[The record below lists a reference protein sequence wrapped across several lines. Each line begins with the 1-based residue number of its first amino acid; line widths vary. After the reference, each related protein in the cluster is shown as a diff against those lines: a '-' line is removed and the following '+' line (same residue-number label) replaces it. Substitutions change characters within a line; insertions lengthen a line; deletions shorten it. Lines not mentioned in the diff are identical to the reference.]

1 MKMPPFLLL
10 ATLVFW
16 GWQSGLLWAG
26 VALGVVLE
34 SPRFIKARFDLADED
49 FRRIWNLCTVL
60 TLALAAIVFTT
71 NDEGGGVINNPT
83 VSNASNATVHTAT
96 TLLRWLPMTLFLFV
110 AAQKFSE
117 RGAIPLAAISLT
129 YRWRRKDGEAAQKRD
144 VDVSYPYF
152 IVCLFAAGFHANQGT
167 HTYFLGQF
175 ILLAWA
181 LWPARARRFGIFIWL
196 AALALAVT
204 LGYTGTRG
212 IGLLVQA
219 SQSFDAQFMSWMLKP
234 KTDARQSITS
244 MGRIGKLKLSP
255 RIVIRLE
262 PQNSSL
268 APTYLREATYR
279 SYQSRDQVWQ
289 AGSAG
294 NEFDPLSPEV
304 GGVNWNLIPGVTNRS
319 VARIACYLNGWSA
332 DLKVPDGL
340 LPLPTGCSRL
350 ENVPLNVAAIKMNRT
365 GAVLASGPGMVIFNA
380 RFGSGATF
388 DSPPDAGTNFWDLSV
403 PTNELAAL
411 DRVISEMNISGA
423 DEEHKLQAVQ
433 SFFANKFTYST
444 WQGRDKL
451 ATTNETALAKFLL
464 SSRSGHCEYFAT
476 ATVLLLR
483 ELGIPARYAVGYAV
497 HEPGGKGYVVRERD
511 AHAWCLAWDSQEKI
525 WKDFDTTPG
534 SWIAAE
540 AQRAPAWQ
548 WLSDGWSWLRFQIAK
563 FRYGQTNL
571 RQYILWGLVPV
582 MALLLFQIIF
592 RRRKRKDALAQ
603 PKPIEQTNWPGLDSE
618 FYQLENRLAEYGLPR
633 QPSEPLADWL
643 ERVLAEPRLAELR
656 APFRELLQL
665 HYRHRFD
672 PRGLDAAGR
681 KLLGKQVGDCLES
694 LARIK
699 NNPVNQSEPQ

>member
-10 ATLVFW
+10 ATLAFW

-26 VALGVVLE
+26 IALGTVLE
-34 SPRFIKARFDLADED
+34 SSRFIKARFDLADED
-49 FRRIWNLCTVL
+49 FRRIWNLCIVL
-60 TLALAAIVFTT
+60 TLAVAAIVFTT
-71 NDEGGGVINNPT
+71 NDEGGGAINSPT
-83 VSNASNATVHTAT
+83 VNNTSSATIHTAT

-117 RGAIPLAAISLT
+117 RGVTPLSAISLAF
-129 YRWRRKDGEAAQKRD
+129 RRRRKGGETSPERD
-144 VDVSYPYF
+144 LDVSYPYF

-167 HTYFLGQF
+167 HTYFWGQF

-181 LWPARARRFGIFIWL
+181 IWPARSRRFGISVWL
-196 AALALAVT
+196 VALVLAVT

-219 SQSFDAQFMSWMLKP
+219 SQSFDARFLSWMLRP
-234 KTDARQSITS
+234 KTDSTQSITS

-262 PQNSSL
+262 PINGSP
-268 APTYLREATYR
+268 APAYLREATYR
-279 SYQSRDQVWQ
+279 FYHSQNQAWQ

-294 NEFDPLSPEV
+294 NEFDPQSPEA
-304 GGVNWNLIPGVTNRS
+304 GGVNWNLVPGVTNHS
-319 VARIACYLNGWSA
+319 AVRIACYLNGWSA
-332 DLKVPDGL
+332 DLKVPEGL
-340 LPLPTGCSRL
+340 LPLPTGSSRL
-350 ENVPLNVAAIKMNRT
+350 ENLPAVMLKMNKT
-365 GAVLASGPGMVIFNA
+365 GAVLASGPGLVIFNA
-380 RFGSGATF
+380 RFGDGETF
-388 DSPPDAGTNFWDLSV
+388 DSPPDAGTNLWDLSV
-403 PTNELAAL
+403 PTNEVTSLNQ
-411 DRVISEMNISGA
+411 VISEMNLAGA

-433 SFFANKFTYST
+433 NFFASKFTYNT

-483 ELGIPARYAVGYAV
+483 KLGIPARYAVGYSV

-511 AHAWCLAWDSQEKI
+511 AHAWCLAWDSRKNVWE
-525 WKDFDTTPG
+525 DFDTTPG

-540 AQRAPAWQ
+540 EQRASAWQ

-563 FRYGQTNL
+563 FRWGQTNL
-571 RQYILWGLVPV
+571 RQYVLWGLVPV

-592 RRRKRKDALAQ
+592 RRRKRKAAAQ
-603 PKPIEQTNWPGLDSE
+603 NKKSGEKLFWPGLDSE
-618 FYQLENRLAEYGLPR
+618 FYRLEARLAARGVPR

-643 ERVLAEPRLAELR
+643 ERALAEPALTDLR
-656 APFRELLQL
+656 AQLREILRL
-665 HYRHRFD
+665 HYQHRFD
-672 PRGLDAAGR
+672 PHGLDEAGR
-681 KLLGKQVGDCLES
+681 KLLAEKVRDCLEQLS
-694 LARIK
+694 RL
-699 NNPVNQSEPQ
+699 

>member
-10 ATLVFW
+10 ATLAFW

-26 VALGVVLE
+26 IALGTVLE
-34 SPRFIKARFDLADED
+34 SSRFIKARFDLADED
-49 FRRIWNLCTVL
+49 FRRIWNLCIVL
-60 TLALAAIVFTT
+60 TLAVAAIVFTT
-71 NDEGGGVINNPT
+71 NDEGGGAINSPT
-83 VSNASNATVHTAT
+83 VNNTSSATVHTAT

-117 RGAIPLAAISLT
+117 RGVTPLSAISLAF
-129 YRWRRKDGEAAQKRD
+129 RRRRKGGETSPERD
-144 VDVSYPYF
+144 LDVSYPYF

-167 HTYFLGQF
+167 HTYFWGQF

-181 LWPARARRFGIFIWL
+181 IWPARSRRFGISVWL
-196 AALALAVT
+196 VALVLAVT

-219 SQSFDAQFMSWMLKP
+219 SQSFDARFLSWMLRP
-234 KTDARQSITS
+234 KTDSTQSITS

-262 PQNSSL
+262 PINGSP
-268 APTYLREATYR
+268 APAYLREATYR
-279 SYQSRDQVWQ
+279 FYHSQNQAWQ

-294 NEFDPLSPEV
+294 NEFDPQSPEA
-304 GGVNWNLIPGVTNRS
+304 GGVNWNLVPGVTNHS
-319 VARIACYLNGWSA
+319 AVRIACYLNGWSA
-332 DLKVPDGL
+332 DLKVPEGL
-340 LPLPTGCSRL
+340 LPLPTGSSRL
-350 ENVPLNVAAIKMNRT
+350 ENLPAVMLKMNKT
-365 GAVLASGPGMVIFNA
+365 GAVLASGPGLVIFNA
-380 RFGSGATF
+380 RFGDGETF
-388 DSPPDAGTNFWDLSV
+388 DSPPDAGTNLWDLSV
-403 PTNELAAL
+403 PTNEVTSLNQ
-411 DRVISEMNISGA
+411 VISEMNLAGA

-433 SFFANKFTYST
+433 NFFASKFTYNT

-483 ELGIPARYAVGYAV
+483 KLGIPARYAVGYSV

-511 AHAWCLAWDSQEKI
+511 AHAWCLAWDSRKNVWE
-525 WKDFDTTPG
+525 DFDTTPG

-540 AQRAPAWQ
+540 EQRASAWQ

-563 FRYGQTNL
+563 FRWGQTNL
-571 RQYILWGLVPV
+571 RQYVLWGLVPV

-592 RRRKRKDALAQ
+592 RRRKRKAAAQ
-603 PKPIEQTNWPGLDSE
+603 NKKSGEKLFWPGLDSE
-618 FYQLENRLAEYGLPR
+618 FYRLEARLAARGVPR

-643 ERVLAEPRLAELR
+643 ERALAEPALTDLR
-656 APFRELLQL
+656 AQLREILRL
-665 HYRHRFD
+665 HYQHRFD
-672 PRGLDAAGR
+672 PHGLDEAGR
-681 KLLGKQVGDCLES
+681 KLLAEKVRDCLEQLS
-694 LARIK
+694 RL
-699 NNPVNQSEPQ
+699 

>member
-10 ATLVFW
+10 ATLAFW

-26 VALGVVLE
+26 IALGTVLE
-34 SPRFIKARFDLADED
+34 SSRFIKARFDLADED
-49 FRRIWNLCTVL
+49 FRRIWNLCIVL
-60 TLALAAIVFTT
+60 TLAVAAIVFTT
-71 NDEGGGVINNPT
+71 NDEGGGAINSPT
-83 VSNASNATVHTAT
+83 VNNTSSATVHTAT

-117 RGAIPLAAISLT
+117 RGVTPLSAISLAF
-129 YRWRRKDGEAAQKRD
+129 RRRRKGGETSPERD
-144 VDVSYPYF
+144 LDVSYPYF

-167 HTYFLGQF
+167 HTYFWGQF

-181 LWPARARRFGIFIWL
+181 IWPARSRRFGISVWL
-196 AALALAVT
+196 VALVLAVT

-219 SQSFDAQFMSWMLKP
+219 SQSFDARFLSWMLRP
-234 KTDARQSITS
+234 KTDSTQSITS

-262 PQNSSL
+262 PINGSP
-268 APTYLREATYR
+268 APAYLREATYR
-279 SYQSRDQVWQ
+279 FYHSQNQAWQ

-294 NEFDPLSPEV
+294 NEFDPQSPEA
-304 GGVNWNLIPGVTNRS
+304 GGVNWNLVPGVTNRS
-319 VARIACYLNGWSA
+319 AARIACYLNGWSA
-332 DLKVPDGL
+332 DLKVPEGL
-340 LPLPTGCSRL
+340 LPLPTGSSRL
-350 ENVPLNVAAIKMNRT
+350 ENLPAVMLKMNKT
-365 GAVLASGPGMVIFNA
+365 GAVLASGPGLVIFNA
-380 RFGSGATF
+380 RFGDGETF
-388 DSPPDAGTNFWDLSV
+388 DSPPDAGTNLWDLSV
-403 PTNELAAL
+403 PTNEVTSLNQ
-411 DRVISEMNISGA
+411 VISEMNLAGA

-433 SFFANKFTYST
+433 NFFASKFTYNT

-483 ELGIPARYAVGYAV
+483 KLGIPARYAVGYSV

-511 AHAWCLAWDSQEKI
+511 AHAWCLAWDSRKNVWE
-525 WKDFDTTPG
+525 DFDTTPG

-540 AQRAPAWQ
+540 EQRASAWQ

-563 FRYGQTNL
+563 FRWGQTNL
-571 RQYILWGLVPV
+571 RQYVLWGLVPV

-592 RRRKRKDALAQ
+592 RRRKRKAAAQ
-603 PKPIEQTNWPGLDSE
+603 NKKSGEKLFWPGLDSE
-618 FYQLENRLAEYGLPR
+618 FYRLEARLAARGVPR

-643 ERVLAEPRLAELR
+643 ERALAEPALTDLR
-656 APFRELLQL
+656 AQLREILRL
-665 HYRHRFD
+665 HYQHRFD
-672 PRGLDAAGR
+672 PHGLDEAGR
-681 KLLGKQVGDCLES
+681 KLLAEKVRDCLEQLS
-694 LARIK
+694 RL
-699 NNPVNQSEPQ
+699 

>member
-10 ATLVFW
+10 VTLAFW
-16 GWQSGLLWAG
+16 GWQSGLLWVG
-26 VALGVVLE
+26 VALGVALE
-34 SPRFIKARFDLADED
+34 SSRFIKARFDLADED
-49 FRRIWNLCTVL
+49 FRRIWNLCIVL
-60 TLALAAIVFTT
+60 TLAVAAIVFTT
-71 NDEGGGVINNPT
+71 NDEGGGGILSNPT

-117 RGAIPLAAISLT
+117 RGLIPLSAISLVFKI
-129 YRWRRKDGEAAQKRD
+129 RKRRGADSVWDRA

-167 HTYFLGQF
+167 HTYFWGQF

-181 LWPARARRFGIFIWL
+181 LWPARSRRFGIFIWL
-196 AALALAVT
+196 AAVAVAVT
-204 LGYTGTRG
+204 LGYTGARG
-212 IGLLVQA
+212 IGLLAQA
-219 SQSFDAQFMSWMLKP
+219 SQSFNVQFMQWMLRP

-244 MGRIGKLKLSP
+244 MGHIGKLKLSP

-262 PQNSSL
+262 PQNGSP

-279 SYQSRDQVWQ
+279 SYQSRDQAWQ

-294 NEFDPLSPEV
+294 NEFTEV
-304 GGVNWNLIPGVTNRS
+304 SGETGGLNWILLPGVTNQS
-319 VARIACYLNGWSA
+319 AARIACYLNGWSA
-332 DLKVPDGL
+332 DLKVPEGL

-350 ENVPLNVAAIKMNRT
+350 EKLPVVTPPKMNRT
-365 GAVLASGPGMVIFNA
+365 GAVLASGPGLVIFNA

-388 DSPPDAGTNFWDLSV
+388 DSPPDAVTNLLDSSV
-403 PTNELAAL
+403 PTNELPAL
-411 DRVISEMNISGA
+411 DQVISEMKISDVG
-423 DEEHKLQAVQ
+423 EERKLQAVQ
-433 SFFANKFTYST
+433 SFFANKFTYSL

-483 ELGIPARYAVGYAV
+483 ELHIPARYAVGYAV
-497 HEPGGKGYVVRERD
+497 HETSGKGYVVRERD
-511 AHAWCLAWDSQEKI
+511 AHAWCLAWDSREKI

-540 AQRAPAWQ
+540 EQRASAWQ

-563 FRYGQTNL
+563 FRWGQTNL

-582 MALLLFQIIF
+582 IALLLFQIIF
-592 RRRKRKDALAQ
+592 RRRKRKAAAQ
-603 PKPIEQTNWPGLDSE
+603 NKDSAEKIFWPGLDSE
-618 FYQLENRLAEYGLPR
+618 FYQLETRLAARGVPR
-633 QPSEPLADWL
+633 QTGEPLADWL
-643 ERVLAEPRLAELR
+643 ERMLAEPALTDLR
-656 APFRELLQL
+656 APLREILRL

-672 PRGLDAAGR
+672 PNGLDEAGR
-681 KLLGKQVGDCLES
+681 KLLAEKVRDCLEQLS
-694 LARIK
+694 RL
-699 NNPVNQSEPQ
+699 

>member
-10 ATLVFW
+10 ATLAFW

-26 VALGVVLE
+26 IALGTVLE
-34 SPRFIKARFDLADED
+34 SSRFIKARFDLADED
-49 FRRIWNLCTVL
+49 FRRIWNLCIVL
-60 TLALAAIVFTT
+60 TLAVAAIVFTT
-71 NDEGGGVINNPT
+71 NDEGGGAINSPT
-83 VSNASNATVHTAT
+83 VNNTSSATVHTAT

-117 RGAIPLAAISLT
+117 RGVTPLSAISLAF
-129 YRWRRKDGEAAQKRD
+129 RRRRKGGETSPERD
-144 VDVSYPYF
+144 LDVSYPYF

-167 HTYFLGQF
+167 HTYFWGQF

-181 LWPARARRFGIFIWL
+181 IWPARSRRFGISVWL
-196 AALALAVT
+196 VALVLAVT

-219 SQSFDAQFMSWMLKP
+219 SQSFDARFLSWMLRP
-234 KTDARQSITS
+234 KTDSTQSITS

-262 PQNSSL
+262 PINGSP
-268 APTYLREATYR
+268 APAYLREATYR
-279 SYQSRDQVWQ
+279 FYHSQNQAWQ

-294 NEFDPLSPEV
+294 NEFDPQSPEA
-304 GGVNWNLIPGVTNRS
+304 GGVNWNLVPGVTNHS
-319 VARIACYLNGWSA
+319 AVRIACYLNGWSA
-332 DLKVPDGL
+332 DLKVPEGL
-340 LPLPTGCSRL
+340 LPLPTGSSRL
-350 ENVPLNVAAIKMNRT
+350 ENLPAVMLKMNKT
-365 GAVLASGPGMVIFNA
+365 GSVLASGPGLVIFNA
-380 RFGSGATF
+380 RFGDGETF
-388 DSPPDAGTNFWDLSV
+388 DSPPDAGTNLWDLSV
-403 PTNELAAL
+403 PTNEVTSLNQ
-411 DRVISEMNISGA
+411 VISEMNLAGA

-433 SFFANKFTYST
+433 NFFASKFTYNT

-483 ELGIPARYAVGYAV
+483 KLGIPARYAVGYSV

-511 AHAWCLAWDSQEKI
+511 AHAWCLAWDSRKNVWE
-525 WKDFDTTPG
+525 DFDTTPG

-540 AQRAPAWQ
+540 EQRASAWQ

-563 FRYGQTNL
+563 FRWGQTNL
-571 RQYILWGLVPV
+571 RQYVLWGLVPV

-592 RRRKRKDALAQ
+592 RRRKRKAAAQ
-603 PKPIEQTNWPGLDSE
+603 NKKSGEKLFWPGLDSE
-618 FYQLENRLAEYGLPR
+618 FYRLEARLAARGVPR

-643 ERVLAEPRLAELR
+643 ERALAEPALTDLR
-656 APFRELLQL
+656 AQLREILRL
-665 HYRHRFD
+665 HYQHRFD
-672 PRGLDAAGR
+672 PHGLDEAGR
-681 KLLGKQVGDCLES
+681 KLLAEKVRDCLEQLS
-694 LARIK
+694 RL
-699 NNPVNQSEPQ
+699 

>member
-1 MKMPPFLLL
+1 MFDVFPRMKTPPFLLL
-10 ATLVFW
+10 ATLAFW
-16 GWQSGLLWAG
+16 GWQSGLLWVG
-26 VALGVVLE
+26 VALGGVLE
-34 SPRFIKARFDLADED
+34 SSRFIRARFDLADED
-49 FRRIWNLCTVL
+49 FRRIWNLCIVL
-60 TLALAAIVFTT
+60 TLAVAAIVFTT
-71 NDEGGGVINNPT
+71 NDEGGGGLISNPT

-117 RGAIPLAAISLT
+117 RGLIPLSAISLVFKI
-129 YRWRRKDGEAAQKRD
+129 RKRRSADSAWERP

-167 HTYFLGQF
+167 HTYFLGLA
-175 ILLAWA
+175 ILFAWA
-181 LWPARARRFGIFIWL
+181 LWPARSRRFGIFVWL
-196 AALALAVT
+196 AALMLAIA
-204 LGYTGTRG
+204 LGYGGTRG

-219 SQSFDAQFMSWMLKP
+219 SQSFDARLLSWMLKP

-244 MGRIGKLKLSP
+244 MGYIGKLKLSP

-262 PQNSSL
+262 PINDSL

-279 SYQSRDQVWQ
+279 SYHSQNQAWQ

-294 NEFDPLSPEV
+294 NEFADVSAEA
-304 GGVNWNLIPGVTNRS
+304 GGLNWLLLPGITNNS
-319 VARIACYLNGWSA
+319 AARIACYLNGWSA
-332 DLKVPDGL
+332 DLKVPEGL
-340 LPLPTGCSRL
+340 LPLPTGSSRL
-350 ENVPLNVAAIKMNRT
+350 EKLPVIALKMNKT
-365 GAVLASGPGMVIFNA
+365 GAVLASGPGLVIFNA

-388 DSPPDAGTNFWDLSV
+388 DSLPDAGTNLLDASV

-411 DRVISEMNISGA
+411 NQVISEMNVSGA

-433 SFFANKFTYST
+433 SFFASKFTYSL

-451 ATTNETALAKFLL
+451 ATTNATPLARFLL

-497 HEPGGKGYVVRERD
+497 HETRGKSYVVRERD
-511 AHAWCLAWDSQEKI
+511 AHAWCLAWDSREKI

-540 AQRAPAWQ
+540 EQRASAWQ

-563 FRYGQTNL
+563 FRWGQTNL
-571 RQYILWGLVPV
+571 RQYILWGMVPV
-582 MALLLFQIIF
+582 IAVLLFQIIF
-592 RRRKRKDALAQ
+592 RRRKRKAAQ
-603 PKPIEQTNWPGLDSE
+603 GKESAEKIFWPGLDSE
-618 FYQLENRLAEYGLPR
+618 FYQLETKLAARGVPR

-643 ERVLAEPRLAELR
+643 ERALAEPALAGLR
-656 APFRELLQL
+656 APLLELLHL
-665 HYRHRFD
+665 HYRYRFD
-672 PRGLDAAGR
+672 PHGLADHEK
-681 KLLGKQVGDCLES
+681 KLLVQKVDSVLEILS
-694 LARIK
+694 QK
-699 NNPVNQSEPQ
+699 

>member
-10 ATLVFW
+10 ATLAFW
-16 GWQSGLLWAG
+16 GWQSGLLWVG
-26 VALGVVLE
+26 IALGGVLE
-34 SPRFIKARFDLADED
+34 SSRFIKARFDLAEED
-49 FRRIWNLCTVL
+49 FRRIRNLCIVL
-60 TLALAAIVFTT
+60 TLAVAAIVFTT
-71 NDEGGGVINNPT
+71 NDEGGGGVISNPT

-96 TLLRWLPMTLFLFV
+96 TLLRWLPMTLFLLV

-117 RGAIPLAAISLT
+117 RGVIPLAAVLLAP
-129 YRWRRKDGEAAQKRD
+129 RRRRKGGEASPERP

-167 HTYFLGQF
+167 HTYFWGQF

-204 LGYTGTRG
+204 LGYTGSRG

-219 SQSFDAQFMSWMLKP
+219 SQSFNAQWMSWMLKP
-234 KTDARQSITS
+234 KTDARQSLTS
-244 MGRIGKLKLSP
+244 MGRIGQLKLSP

-262 PQNSSL
+262 PQNGSP
-268 APTYLREATYR
+268 APAYLREATYR
-279 SYQSRDQVWQ
+279 SYQSRDQAWQ

-294 NEFDPLSPEV
+294 NEFTDVSAET
-304 GGVNWNLIPGVTNRS
+304 GGVNWNLLPGVTNRS

-340 LPLPTGCSRL
+340 LPLPTGSSRL
-350 ENVPLNVAAIKMNRT
+350 ENVPVNVAAIKMNRT
-365 GAVLASGPGMVIFNA
+365 GAVLASGPGLVIFNA
-380 RFGSGATF
+380 RFGSDATF
-388 DSPPDAGTNFWDLSV
+388 DSPPDAGTNLLDSFV

-411 DRVISEMNISGA
+411 NQVISEMNISGA

-433 SFFANKFTYST
+433 NFFASKFTYSL

-451 ATTNETALAKFLL
+451 ATTNETPLAKFLL

-483 ELGIPARYAVGYAV
+483 KLGIPTRYAVGYAV
-497 HEPGGKGYVVRERD
+497 HETSGKGYVVRERD
-511 AHAWCLAWDSQEKI
+511 AHAWCLAWDSRGKI

-540 AQRAPAWQ
+540 AQRASAWQ

-563 FRYGQTNL
+563 FWWGQTSL

-592 RRRKRKDALAQ
+592 RRRKRKAAAQ
-603 PKPIEQTNWPGLDSE
+603 NKDSPENFFWPGLDSE
-618 FYQLENRLAEYGLPR
+618 FYQLEIKLAARGVPR

-643 ERVLAEPRLAELR
+643 ERVLAEPKLADLR
-656 APFRELLQL
+656 PPLRELLQL
-665 HYRHRFD
+665 HYRLRFD
-672 PRGLDAAGR
+672 PQGLDAAGR
-681 KLLGKQVGDCLES
+681 KSLIKQVGDCLES
-694 LARIK
+694 LGRIK
-699 NNPVNQSEPQ
+699 N